1 MRKALKQILWCAAGL
16 VVFCVLCRYVF
27 FNRFSIWIPVSN
39 IPEAADGQ
47 QNVTVALDGP
57 AVKLEDIS
65 MREGGYAQLSL
76 MPQEKGETDIQINP
90 DTDNPS
96 SLHPVR
102 VGRFNTVY
110 DLSTGNFTGD
120 AAVLIGFTLFWLLVS
135 AIMVWHFF
143 QAKGVLFYDY
153 GTIYYAGFSL
163 FALATGLAML
173 NVTLSR
179 LIHPESF
186 TMMAAYSAINS
197 ASIRYMQLTAPLM
210 LLFSGAMAVSNIVLL
225 RHERPRLQ
233 NGLGLLVSALLVI
246 GEGVGAYMFT
256 RDFSGSELE
265 GQIRNTILN
274 TYATIFVYF
283 QCMLTGSV
291 ICGIT
296 AARHN
301 PDPDKDFIII
311 LGCWFRKDGSLP
323 PLIRSRVDRALSF
336 WTMQKETAGKEAFF
350 IPSGGQGKNESMPE
364 AEAMRRYLV
373 SKGIEDRAILPE
385 DQSLNTFQNMSFSG
399 RIIRDTIPE
408 GKAVFA
414 TSNYHVFRSGLWARQ
429 TGLAAEGIGSKTKW
443 WFWPNAFM
451 RETAG
456 LFQKR
461 WKQEILFLLLLVV
474 FFGFLSMILW

>member
-1 MRKALKQILWCAAGL
+1 
-16 VVFCVLCRYVF
+16 
-27 FNRFSIWIPVSN
+27 
-39 IPEAADGQ
+39 
-47 QNVTVALDGP
+47 
-57 AVKLEDIS
+57 
-65 MREGGYAQLSL
+65 
-76 MPQEKGETDIQINP
+76 
-90 DTDNPS
+90 
-96 SLHPVR
+96 
-102 VGRFNTVY
+102 
-110 DLSTGNFTGD
+110 
-120 AAVLIGFTLFWLLVS
+120 
-135 AIMVWHFF
+135 
-143 QAKGVLFYDY
+143 
-153 GTIYYAGFSL
+153 
-163 FALATGLAML
+163 ML

-210 LLFSGAMAVSNIVLL
+210 LLFAGAMAVSNIVLL